1 MNTRSLELELA
12 KESLT
17 KPILT
22 LNNRLYLNSESN
34 NIEKDEHYK
43 EIIAELGIISNRIM
57 VDFEKIKPTTYLGI
71 FYIIYNNITHRIN
84 ATTDKTN
91 KKLNKLL
98 SRICTIYNTMTDIYD
113 NWDSFHN
120 NKLQMFDG
128 ELWYTKKITFA
139 EDCKTYDGRKPRL
152 RTARQCL

>member
-43 EIIAELGIISNRIM
+43 EIITELGIISNRIM
-57 VDFEKIKPTTYLGI
+57 VDFERIKPITYLGI

-84 ATTDKTN
+84 ATSDKTN

-113 NWDSFHN
+113 NWDNFHN
-120 NKLQMFDG
+120 NKSHIFDT

-139 EDCKTYDGRKPRL
+139 EDCKTYDGKKRRL
-152 RTARQCL
+152 RTARQYL